1 MEGQDIYF
9 EEEQESTELTNLK
22 ARFYSVRQEAR
33 NFILYLVEKHGGKI
47 GSEENPISLTVEY
60 FGDAGVTS
68 GCIESI
74 SYSDITMEDKT
85 EPVPLSN
92 LMVDPLICFSEELES
107 YCNGME
113 NLES

>member
-9 EEEQESTELTNLK
+9 EEEQESAELTNLK

-33 NFILYLVEKHGGKI
+33 NFILYLVERHGGKI
-47 GSEENPISLTVEY
+47 GSEEKPISLTVEY

-74 SYSDITMEDKT
+74 SYNDITMEDKT
-85 EPVPLSN
+85 EPLSN
-92 LMVDPLICFSEELES
+92 LMVDPLICFSEELEN
-107 YCNGME
+107 YCKGME
-113 NLES
+113 NLEN